1 MRKRYVLVLL
11 AAFTGLTAGVA
22 FAVAAN
28 GSSGPIVKT
37 PGGEIFKVN
46 KEAGDTLHFAPAVI
60 TVTSGESVTFEKT
73 DKSPD
78 PHTVTIATS
87 KAQLPRS
94 FESPCKPCDAARG
107 HLKNPKSQQG
117 PPQMQPHS
125 EPIRISPGPIKPGP
139 IGQHPEDKTQTEN
152 CRHYQAAE
160 CQSQLAIARTASCQ
174 ERAGAGRGQITRQTA
189 PGSLAAKGLARS
201 ERQRDFHRHTSARP
215 GRRAG

>member
-73 DKSPD
+73 DKGPD

-107 HLKNPKSQQG
+107 HLKNPKA
-117 PPQMQPHS
+117 P
-125 EPIRISPGPIKPGP
+125 PGPTNDIAHWTGDKGKPGLDGP
-139 IGQHPEDKTQTEN
+139 GDSIAIEGAKHKTISRAST
-152 CRHYQAAE
+152 RSATPSFLHRRVRTRAR
-160 CQSQLAIARTASCQ
+160 QS
-174 ERAGAGRGQITRQTA
+174 
-189 PGSLAAKGLARS
+189 
-201 ERQRDFHRHTSARP
+201 
-215 GRRAG
+215 

>member
-73 DKSPD
+73 DKGPD

-117 PPQMQPHS
+117 PPQNPVAHWVLDKGQPGFDTFGDSVVLAPKGPHKSATVVISAPAGTTLYFVCAIHPWMQGK
-125 EPIRISPGPIKPGP
+125 IIVK
-139 IGQHPEDKTQTEN
+139 
-152 CRHYQAAE
+152 
-160 CQSQLAIARTASCQ
+160 
-174 ERAGAGRGQITRQTA
+174 
-189 PGSLAAKGLARS
+189 
-201 ERQRDFHRHTSARP
+201 
-215 GRRAG
+215 